1 MKMREILGEKDEELM
16 RSRECIWDVRFEICI
31 SREGGGTKAFG
42 CALWI
47 SGLIGAAGDLN
58 FGIVS
63 VKFQCRK
70 QTTLDIFIRKRFHTE
85 LGIYRIT
92 RGLKE

>member
-1 MKMREILGEKDEELM
+1 MKMREILGEKEDELM

-47 SGLIGAAGDLN
+47 SGLIGAA
-58 FGIVS
+58 
-63 VKFQCRK
+63 
-70 QTTLDIFIRKRFHTE
+70 
-85 LGIYRIT
+85 
-92 RGLKE
+92 